1 MKSQSLN
8 SLIPKQQ
15 ELMSKLDSIVD
26 NDRSTIN
33 DTLRSVVDCT
43 RNSVEMIDTLIDLIE
58 SDTRQGIQSQDLE
71 GGEFEK
77 YVNIVDAYGIF
88 QKALE
93 IGRVWSDLSYT
104 DKEMLLINCINNAR
118 LKRIYDSISYE
129 YAEKGK
135 PIPNGTIDLIEWF
148 VGILNLG
155 LTEARKMKLY
165 FPDMNLADKFYRP
178 GVMIRATENLNH
190 KIKEVILPAVLDS
203 THGAKVICAAI
214 VVT

>member
-15 ELMSKLDSIVD
+15 ELMSKLDRVLD
-26 NDRSTIN
+26 NDRSTID

-58 SDTRQGIQSQDLE
+58 SDTRQGSQSQDLE

-165 FPDMNLADKFYRP
+165 FPDMNPADKFYRP
-178 GVMIRATENLNH
+178 EVMIRATENLNH